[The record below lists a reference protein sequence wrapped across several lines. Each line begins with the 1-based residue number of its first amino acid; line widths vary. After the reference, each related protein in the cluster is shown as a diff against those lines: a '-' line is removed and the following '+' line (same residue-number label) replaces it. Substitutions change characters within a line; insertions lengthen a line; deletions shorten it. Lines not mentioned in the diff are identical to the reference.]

1 LRTLVLGLG
10 NPILSDDSV
19 GFRVAQLL
27 RSQLDQREV
36 TVLETGVAGLNLLD
50 LLVGYD
56 KAVIID
62 AIQTVEGK
70 AGDVYRLDPRD
81 FDQTGRT
88 LSSHGLNFATTLTL
102 DKKLGLALPQ
112 RIIIFAIEIEDTSTF
127 SEQCT
132 PEVEKALPAIVDMVI
147 RELDSA

>member
-27 RSQLDQREV
+27 RSRLDQREV

-70 AGDVYRLDPRD
+70 AGDVYHLDPRD
-81 FDQTGRT
+81 FDKTGRT

-102 DKKLGLALPQ
+102 GKKLGLALPQ
-112 RIIIFAIEIEDTSTF
+112 RIIIFAIEIEDDSTF

-132 PEVEKALPAIVDMVI
+132 PEVKKSFPAIVDMVI

>member
-1 LRTLVLGLG
+1 MRTLVLGLG

-27 RSQLDQREV
+27 RSRLDQREV

-70 AGDVYRLDPRD
+70 AGDVYHLDPRD
-81 FDQTGRT
+81 FD
-88 LSSHGLNFATTLTL
+88 
-102 DKKLGLALPQ
+102 
-112 RIIIFAIEIEDTSTF
+112 
-127 SEQCT
+127 
-132 PEVEKALPAIVDMVI
+132 
-147 RELDSA
+147 

>member
-1 LRTLVLGLG
+1 MRTLVLGLG

-70 AGDVYRLDPRD
+70 AADVYHLDPRD
-81 FDQTGRT
+81 FD
-88 LSSHGLNFATTLTL
+88 
-102 DKKLGLALPQ
+102 
-112 RIIIFAIEIEDTSTF
+112 
-127 SEQCT
+127 
-132 PEVEKALPAIVDMVI
+132 
-147 RELDSA
+147 